1 MNKVIHIGRSETND
15 IVISDTTV
23 SRNHGILT
31 IEGGNYFY
39 EDLNSANGSFINGN
53 RIVGKIQLK
62 KTDIL
67 KLGKSLL
74 PWQNYITE
82 DIPKNEKIESIPNS
96 EPVVNNYS
104 NYSQP
109 INNNKSKIKQY
120 WPVLIAVVLI
130 AVIIIVMLGK
140 SNKKEVSNNEDNTE
154 INDSTELQNNEA
166 NENVE
171 HAQLISDSDND
182 GVNDENDKCPNEK
195 GPRSNYGCPN
205 PDSDNDGVP
214 DKEDQCKNS
223 YGPKWNDGC
232 PEQNYEEEYR
242 TECPYCNALSYES
255 STNRWWNCGT
265 CGERFYNCYRS
276 SVGDHDGI
284 KSEWFYDGD
293 CDCYNC
299 ADE

>member
-1 MNKVIHIGRSETND
+1 MNKVLHIGRSETND

-23 SRNHGILT
+23 SRNHGVLT
-31 IEGGNYFY
+31 IDGGNYFY

-53 RIVGKIQLK
+53 RIIGKVQLR

-74 PWQNYITE
+74 PWQNYIIDE
-82 DIPKNEKIESIPNS
+82 IPKYEEIKSEPKS

-104 NYSQP
+104 NNSQP
-109 INNNKSKIKQY
+109 ANNNKSKIKQY

-140 SNKKEVSNNEDNTE
+140 SNKKEVSDNDDNTE
-154 INDSTELQNNEA
+154 INDSTDLQNNEA
-166 NENVE
+166 NENEE

-195 GPRSNYGCPN
+195 GPKSNFGCPN

-214 DKEDQCKNS
+214 DKEDQCKYS

-242 TECPYCNALSYES
+242 TECPYCNALTYES

-265 CGERFYNCYRS
+265 CGERFYNCYRG

-299 ADE
+299 DDE